1 MIESCGETSSARI
14 TLPST
19 QHHHHYFP
27 PVYSCRM
34 VAELVFEANISLHW
48 VTRQSLDALRKHS
61 YDTAF
66 KRAIFIPAEWLFAY
80 THTNA
85 CLPKA
90 TAQYFLNIL
99 LSLRGHYDSRNP
111 LSTNILARFACKSR
125 RDFIRS

>member
-1 MIESCGETSSARI
+1 
-14 TLPST
+14 
-19 QHHHHYFP
+19 
-27 PVYSCRM
+27 M

-61 YDTAF
+61 YDVAF
-66 KRAIFIPAEWLFAY
+66 KRAIFIPTEWLFAY

-85 CLPKA
+85 CLPRA

-99 LSLRGHYDSRNP
+99 LSIRGHYDSQNP
-111 LSTNILARFACKSR
+111 LSTDILARFARKSR